1 MSIFSRLSNAY
12 KSFIYKGLDDGTFY
26 RDMSGNYVYND
37 MQLLKGSLFK
47 EKNNMKE
54 YYFKVPFLADCV
66 NMYADFASQVQ
77 IYEEDEDGN
86 IFEDTDFINFLKN
99 PNPFQDFQTYIKE
112 AVINTITSGMFIN
125 YGTFFERGDLT
136 LDSQIYNL
144 DLANLSLPKIKN
156 SYLLREKDVSNLPV
170 VENLPDGQQRKYTLE
185 QLAIFYD
192 LGNKAYSGNNNFL
205 NPISRLKSIEV
216 SIQNIIKTE
225 ETINFLSGNK
235 AFGLLTKKGGLLT
248 PLDEKQK
255 KQIEDKINFKRK
267 GILTSNDE
275 MAYLSLLID
284 AKKLQ
289 LIEFQNNAKENIRTS
304 LLIPKDLLDASSG
317 ETKGITFATEQ
328 QQFAEGRFISGNVKG
343 YTDRIFYAI
352 QQKAYK
358 YFERRGTK
366 LKGSYEHMPSQI
378 AINTKLGNEALNN
391 KLSALKSFFE
401 AYQSGLQNGIK
412 IDAKQFLYENGF
424 EGINIQEIE
433 AQINQNTTQN
443 AN

>member
-1 MSIFSRLSNAY
+1 MNIFSRLSNAY
-12 KSFIYKGLDDGTFY
+12 KSFIYKGLDEGTFY

-47 EKNNMKE
+47 EKDNMKE
-54 YYFKVPFLADCV
+54 YYFKVPFLADCI

-77 IYEEDEDGN
+77 IYEEDEKGN
-86 IFEDTDFINFLKN
+86 TFEDTDFINFLKQ
-99 PNPFQDFQTYIKE
+99 PNPLQDLQTYIKE

-156 SYLLREKDVSNLPV
+156 SYLLREKDVSNLTI

-192 LGNKAYSGNNNFL
+192 LGNKAYSGNNDFL

-304 LLIPKDLLDASSG
+304 LLIPRDLLDATSG
-317 ETKGITFATEQ
+317 DSKGSTYEN
-328 QQFAEGRFISGNVKG
+328 QQFAESRFINGNVKG
-343 YTDRIFYAI
+343 YTDQILNAL

-378 AINTKLGNEALNN
+378 AINAKLGNEALNN

-401 AYQSGLQNGIK
+401 AYQAGLQNGIK

-424 EGINIQEIE
+424 EGINIEE
-433 AQINQNTTQN
+433 FTVNTEQN

>member
-1 MSIFSRLSNAY
+1 MSIISRLTNAY
-12 KSFIYKGLDDGTFY
+12 KSFIYKGLDDGAFY

-47 EKNNMKE
+47 EKDNMKE
-54 YYFKVPFLADCV
+54 YYFKVPFLADCI

-77 IYEEDEDGN
+77 IYEEDENGN

-144 DLANLSLPKIKN
+144 YLANLSLPKIKN
-156 SYLLREKDVSNLPV
+156 SYLLREKDVSKLPI

-185 QLAIFYD
+185 QLAIFYN
-192 LGNKAYSGNNNFL
+192 LANKAYSGNNDFL

-304 LLIPKDLLDASSG
+304 LLIPNDLLDATSG
-317 ETKGITFATEQ
+317 DRKGSTYEN
-328 QQFAEGRFISGNVKG
+328 QQFAESRFINGNVKG
-343 YTDRIFYAI
+343 YTDQILNAL

-378 AINTKLGNEALNN
+378 AINAKLGNEALNN

-401 AYQSGLQNGIK
+401 AYQLGLQNGIK
-412 IDAKQFLYENGF
+412 IDAKQFLYENGL
-424 EGINIQEIE
+424 EGINIEE
-433 AQINQNTTQN
+433 FTVNTEQN

>member
-1 MSIFSRLSNAY
+1 MSIISRLTNAY

-47 EKNNMKE
+47 EKDNMKE
-54 YYFKVPFLADCV
+54 YYFKVPFLADCI

-77 IYEEDEDGN
+77 IYEEDENGN
-86 IFEDTDFINFLKN
+86 IFEDTEFINFLKN

-125 YGTFFERGDLT
+125 YGTFFERGDLM
-136 LDSQIYNL
+136 LDSHIYNL
-144 DLANLSLPKIKN
+144 DLANLSLPKVKN
-156 SYLLREKDVSNLPV
+156 SYLLREKDVSKLPI
-170 VENLPDGQQRKYTLE
+170 VENLPDGEQRKYTLE
-185 QLAIFYD
+185 QLAMFYD
-192 LGNKAYSGNNNFL
+192 LGNKAYSGNNDFL

-289 LIEFQNNAKENIRTS
+289 LIEFQNNSKENIRTA
-304 LLIPKDLLDASSG
+304 LLIPRDLLDATSG
-317 ETKGITFATEQ
+317 DSKGSTYEN
-328 QQFAEGRFISGNVKG
+328 QQFAESRFINGNVKG
-343 YTDRIFYAI
+343 YTDQILNAL

-378 AINTKLGNEALNN
+378 AINAKLGNEALNN
-391 KLSALKSFFE
+391 KLNALKSFFE

-424 EGINIQEIE
+424 EGINIEE
-433 AQINQNTTQN
+433 FTVNSEQN